1 MEAVEKKVTQIRDN
15 LVRILNLRKEMVDCE
30 ISWLQMIRTLKL
42 SQYEALKF
50 KNGELPKLEQEALK
64 ILKKTPENIKNRD
77 KKFKFFNKF
86 LLEKGITAT
95 QFSKDVGVDIDKIH
109 RILREIPVNR
119 DYEIENKIEQAIGA
133 KIF

>member
-50 KNGELPKLEQEALK
+50 KNGELPELEQEALK
-64 ILKKTPENIKNRD
+64 ILKKTPENIKNRHIQISLSG
-77 KKFKFFNKF
+77 KFSLNF
-86 LLEKGITAT
+86 LIN
-95 QFSKDVGVDIDKIH
+95 FC
-109 RILREIPVNR
+109 
-119 DYEIENKIEQAIGA
+119 
-133 KIF
+133 